1 MCVDYMIHN
10 LSQIAHNGR
19 QFMLK
24 TTDQKNI
31 QVVLS
36 QPVRKLFEI
45 HLQHKSKLCIKCSCQ
60 IGEHLEGLVQ
70 VRGMF
75 DGQRIQAESY
85 NLLLPEISSDFGEC
99 ELLKNYMKF
108 SFTVFFL

>member
-1 MCVDYMIHN
+1 MQAKSLTRVIGTMLLAHEYDNQDICVMGYPQD
-10 LSQIAHNGR
+10 IAHNGR

-36 QPVRKLFEI
+36 QP
-45 HLQHKSKLCIKCSCQ
+45 

-85 NLLLPEISSDFGEC
+85 NLLLPETFADFDDSSYNEAIR
-99 ELLKNYMKF
+99 LLRN
-108 SFTVFFL
+108 

>member
-1 MCVDYMIHN
+1 MIHN

-85 NLLLPEISSDFGEC
+85 NLLLPELTRDFGE
-99 ELLKNYMKF
+99 LNILN
-108 SFTVFFL
+108 L